1 MATAKKNQTLAAA
14 AAKAATAILPGDPA
28 PGMRQVLQVISK
40 RDGFRR
46 AGREWHGTTFVPVQE
61 LTREQFEQ
69 LLQQIESHLD
79 TLQKKMGELGDQ
91 VTDQGQDT
99 LNEINETMVQL
110 RSTTFCDLPFYGPPE
125 Q

>member
-1 MATAKKNQTLAAA
+1 MATAKKTPPT
-14 AAKAATAILPGDPA
+14 AKPMATATPTAVPGDPA

-69 LLQQIESHLD
+69 IDREPMLVAQLMEVPEEQA
-79 TLQKKMGELGDQ
+79 GELAARDGAD
-91 VTDQGQDT
+91 GS
-99 LNEINETMVQL
+99 ETG
-110 RSTTFCDLPFYGPPE
+110 T
-125 Q
+125 